1 MYGGTGFS
9 IFVLLLTAMV
19 KREDTYRHKGLRK
32 KLVAVLRDKGITDE
46 RVLNAINQL
55 PRHFFLDPAF
65 VEVAYEDK
73 AFQIG
78 QGQTISQ
85 PFTVAYQSQL
95 LELQPREKVLEIGTG
110 SGYQACIL
118 SILGARVFS
127 IERQRALY
135 DKTGKLLDELGY
147 PNIRMFYGD
156 GFEGKPAYAPY
167 DKVIVTA
174 AAPEI
179 PAKLL
184 AQLRI
189 GGQMVIPYGEGSEQV
204 MLRLTKISETEIEQ
218 EAFENFRFVPMLKG
232 KAW

>member
-1 MYGGTGFS
+1 M
-9 IFVLLLTAMV
+9 
-19 KREDTYRHKGLRK
+19 KPREDTYRHKGLRK
-32 KLVAVLRDKGITDE
+32 KLMETLRTKGITDE
-46 RVLNAINQL
+46 KVLNAINQL

-110 SGYQACIL
+110 SGYQACVL

-127 IERQRALY
+127 IERQRQLY
-135 DKTGKLLDELGY
+135 DKTSKLLDELGY
-147 PNIRMFYGD
+147 PNIRTFYGD

-179 PAKLL
+179 PSKLL
-184 AQLRI
+184 AQLRT
-189 GGQMVIPYGEGSEQV
+189 GGQMVIPYGEGAEQV
-204 MLRLTKISETEIEQ
+204 MLRLTKVSDNEIEQ

>member
-1 MYGGTGFS
+1 MNR
-9 IFVLLLTAMV
+9 
-19 KREDTYRHKGLRK
+19 REDTYRHKGLRK
-32 KLVAVLRDKGITDE
+32 RLVEVLREKGITDE
-46 RVLNAINQL
+46 KVLSAINQL
-55 PRHFFLDPAF
+55 PRHWFLDAAF
-65 VEVAYEDK
+65 LESAYEDK

-95 LELQPREKVLEIGTG
+95 LDLKPREKVLEIGTG
-110 SGYQACIL
+110 SGYQACVL

-127 IERQRALY
+127 IERQRKLF
-135 DKTGKLLDELGY
+135 DKTQKLLDELRY

-167 DKVIVTA
+167 DKVIITA

-184 AQLRI
+184 DQLKI
-189 GGQMVIPYGEGSEQV
+189 GGQMVIPYGEGSDQV
-204 MLRLTKISETEIEQ
+204 MLRLTKTSEKEVEQ
-218 EAFENFRFVPMLKG
+218 ETFENFRFVPMLKG